1 MVTTF
6 SGNYIGNGLRIGIVQ
21 ARFNDFISGKLL
33 EGAVDCLIR
42 HGVDESRIDVV
53 QVPGSFEIPLAAKT
67 LVAKGGYNAVVC
79 LGALIRGGTIHF
91 DLIASEVTKGI
102 AQVTHE
108 SGVPV
113 TFGVLT
119 TETIEQAVERAGT
132 KAGNKGAEAALAA
145 IEMANLMKS
154 LS

>member
-53 QVPGSFEIPLAAKT
+53 QVPGSFEIPLATKT

>member
-1 MVTTF
+1 MVKTY
-6 SGNYIGNGLRIGIVQ
+6 SGNLVGTGLRIGIVQ
-21 ARFNDFISGKLL
+21 ARFNDFVSERLL
-33 EGAVDCLIR
+33 EGALDCLIR
-42 HGVDESRIDVV
+42 HGVDETRIDVIK
-53 QVPGSFEIPLAAKT
+53 VPGCFEIPLAART

-102 AQVTHE
+102 AQISGE

-113 TFGVLT
+113 TFGVIT
-119 TETIEQAVERAGT
+119 TESIDQAIERAGS
-132 KAGNKGAEAALAA
+132 KAGNKGSEAALAA
-145 IEMANLMKS
+145 IEMANLMKY